1 MALQDILSISNLSGE
16 KKLGISKERFEAIE
30 PELRKYIAFWRD

>member
-1 MALQDILSISNLSGE
+1 MSLQDILNINGLSSE
-16 KKLGISKERFEAIE
+16 RKLGMSKERFEAIE